1 MIWKGTK
8 SCKAR
13 PEAGK
18 TFPFLYGA
26 RVRSEPSRASFVP
39 RSLLLTHTAQDT
51 SAKSFTCTYVSG
63 NIPDKKEL
71 LLKSCGFNCE
81 GF

>member
-8 SCKAR
+8 PWKIP
-13 PEAGK
+13 PEAER
-18 TFPFLYGA
+18 FLSCQEQV
-26 RVRSEPSRASFVP
+26 RVQRASFVP
-39 RSLLLTHTAQDT
+39 HSLLSTRTIQDT